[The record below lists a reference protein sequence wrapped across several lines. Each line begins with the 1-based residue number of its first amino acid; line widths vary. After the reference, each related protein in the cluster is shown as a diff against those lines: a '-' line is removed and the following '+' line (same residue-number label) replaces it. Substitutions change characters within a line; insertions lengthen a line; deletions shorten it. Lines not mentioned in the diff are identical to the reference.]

1 MEHYEEFRTSIE
13 KLQMDKAVS
22 LAIAPNVA
30 AIHLSKLFPY
40 MQEQLPGVTINM
52 QENFIVNMTQL
63 LKNMRPVFPAGR
75 R

>member
-13 KLQMDKAVS
+13 KLQMDKSVS

-40 MQEQLPGVTINM
+40 MQEQLPGCDD
-52 QENFIVNMTQL
+52 QH
-63 LKNMRPVFPAGR
+63 AGKFYR
-75 R
+75 KYDTASEK